1 MDLLGRAWGR
11 SISARVATLP
21 LAAST
26 PIPELLEH
34 NRNEVAFSYN

>member
-1 MDLLGRAWGR
+1 MDLLGWVGGR
-11 SISARVATLP
+11 SSTARVATLP

-34 NRNEVAFSYN
+34 YRNEVAFSYN